1 MFSSTHIKSGAGG
14 ARGWNV
20 GDGEIGGRSLKARG
34 PLAVPGNETS
44 SLKQN
49 VDGARGSSSD
59 LHVRVT
65 HACTC
70 THTCVHT
77 HGKEKPRFQ
86 SPNFFPN
93 PRSAEELP
101 ASFWPEMRFLC
112 LSGDLGEAPR
122 TWQGSVYSGPGTPLS
137 GEVVVSQQLLCPSA
151 VVAGK

>member
-20 GDGEIGGRSLKARG
+20 GDGEIGGRSLEARG
-34 PLAVPGNETS
+34 PLEVPGNETS

-49 VDGARGSSSD
+49 VDGACGSSSD

-112 LSGDLGEAPR
+112 LSGFGGGPQDLAR
-122 TWQGSVYSGPGTPLS
+122 FCLFRSGNPIVWRS
-137 GEVVVSQQLLCPSA
+137 CCFSA
-151 VVAGK
+151 TSMPQCCGGW